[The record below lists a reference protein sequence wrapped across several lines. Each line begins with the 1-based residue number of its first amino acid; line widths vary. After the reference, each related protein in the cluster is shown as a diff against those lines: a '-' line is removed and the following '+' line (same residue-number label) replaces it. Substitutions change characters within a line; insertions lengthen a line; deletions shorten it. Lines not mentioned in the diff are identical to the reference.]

1 MAGERLGSPAKDLN
15 DESRLR
21 RIERQL
27 PLETFTSN
35 PNDVEVG
42 DVVPQV
48 SGLSITDGP
57 RSLTIK
63 WNDSNI
69 PQAEF
74 DYYEVQISNDTS
86 FSPSFQLKIDRT
98 QDLQYTYYE
107 GDPNTTY
114 YARVRAVLNDGRTG
128 AFTSILNTT
137 TGLIVADD
145 FTPESIIVPDSA
157 FTAGTLAVTAA
168 AGVVVIQSLT
178 ITPTN
183 EPIALLIAFQHVL
196 TSGASSASPV
206 TIRRGS
212 TTLVNA
218 FITAKSTDDTVAF
231 VVLDETPGSASLTYE
246 LTLDA
251 VGGTVTVSNRSLLAV
266 ELKR

>member
-1 MAGERLGSPAKDLN
+1 MAGERLGSPAEDLN
-15 DESRLR
+15 EESRLR

-27 PLETFTSN
+27 PLTTFTPSAS
-35 PNDVEVG
+35 DVEVG
-42 DVVPQV
+42 DTVPQV

-74 DYYEVQISNDTS
+74 DYYEVNISNDTS

-98 QDLQYTYYE
+98 QDLQYSYYQ

-128 AFTSILNTT
+128 AFTPILNTT

-145 FTPESIIVPDSA
+145 FTPESLIVPDTA
-157 FTAGTLAVTAA
+157 FTAGTLAVAA
-168 AGVVVIQSLT
+168 ADGEVTIQSLSV
-178 ITPTN
+178 TPTN
-183 EPIALLIAFQHVL
+183 QPLAFLASFQHVL
-196 TSGASSASPV
+196 TSGSSAASPV
-206 TIRRGS
+206 RLKRGS
-212 TTLVNA
+212 TTLVDA
-218 FITAKSTDDTVAF
+218 FITAKTNDDTVSYVF
-231 VVLDETPGSASLTYE
+231 LDESPGTATVTYSI
-246 LTLDA
+246 TLDA
-251 VGGTVTVSNRSLLAV
+251 VSGTVTVSNRSLLAI